1 MAELDGNAVLAQSL
15 KEQGIEYVF
24 GIVGIPVIELSMAL
38 QQHGIHYI
46 GMRNEQAACYSAQ
59 AIGYLTGTPGAVL
72 VVSGPGLLHTY
83 GGMANAQINCWPML
97 VIGGSC
103 PEDHEGIGGFQECNQ
118 VELSRP
124 YCKYSARPP
133 SVQLIPQHVE
143 NAVRYAKVGR
153 PGVSY
158 LDFPANILAGKI
170 LETAITTSPGPA
182 EIPLI
187 YPDPKEIEKAVEILL
202 KAQRPL
208 VIIGKGAAYSRAEQ
222 QIRDLIKNTNLPF
235 LATPM
240 GKGVAPDT
248 SPNCIAS
255 ARSTALLKADVVL
268 LLGARLNW
276 ILHFGRTPRYA
287 ADTKFIQID
296 LNPEELHNS
305 VRSSVAIQS
314 DIKTAV
320 EALIIGLQKRT
331 YNFSNQSEW
340 WKVLLRKC
348 EENKKAVQA
357 MASDVNTPLNYYAV
371 FKHIF
376 ELLPKDCIIVSEGA
390 NTMDIG
396 RTMLLNDLPRHRLD
410 AGTFGTMGVGPG
422 FAIAAALYCR
432 HYEPT
437 KRVICVEGDSAFGFS
452 GMEVETMVRYK
463 LPITIII
470 VNNSGI
476 YGGMDEESYR
486 EIQEAGGKDD
496 ITKMTPPT
504 SLSYA
509 ARYEKM
515 MTIFGKSGFFCKTI
529 PELQNA
535 VRESLK
541 INDSPSIINV
551 IINPTADRKP
561 QAFNW
566 LTESKL

>member
-1 MAELDGNAVLAQSL
+1 MADVDGNTVLAQAL
-15 KEQGIEYVF
+15 KDQGIEYVF

-38 QQHGIHYI
+38 QQVGIHYV

-72 VVSGPGLLHTY
+72 VVSGPGLLHVF
-83 GGMANAQINCWPML
+83 GGMANAQVNCWPLL
-97 VIGGSC
+97 VIGGSA
-103 PEDHEGIGGFQECNQ
+103 PQDHEGIGGFQECNQ
-118 VELSRP
+118 VELARP
-124 YCKYSARPP
+124 YSKYSARPP

-143 NAVRYAKVGR
+143 NAIRYAKSGR
-153 PGVSY
+153 PGVAY
-158 LDFPANILAGKI
+158 LDFPANLLGAR
-170 LETAITTSPGPA
+170 TSEDTIPSIVQPA
-182 EIPLI
+182 PVPLI
-187 YPDPKEIEKAVEILL
+187 YPDPQQIEKAVQLL
-202 KAQRPL
+202 TTAQRPL
-208 VIIGKGAAYSRAEQ
+208 VIVGKGAAYSRAEK
-222 QIRDLIKNTNLPF
+222 QIRQLIEKTNLPF
-235 LATPM
+235 LPTPM
-240 GKGVAPDT
+240 GKGVVPDE
-248 SPNCIAS
+248 SPKSVSS

-276 ILHFGRTPRYA
+276 ILHFGRPPRYA
-287 ADTKFIQID
+287 PDTKFIQID
-296 LNPEELHNS
+296 LCPEEIHNS
-305 VRSSVAIQS
+305 VRAAVGIQS
-314 DIKTAV
+314 DVKTAV
-320 EALIIGLQKRT
+320 EQISAGLEKKG
-331 YNFSNQSEW
+331 YNFSSSSDW
-340 WKVLLRKC
+340 WKMLCRKSD
-348 EENKKAVQA
+348 ENKKVVEA
-357 MASDVNTPLNYYAV
+357 MATDVSSPLNYYAV
-371 FKHIF
+371 FKHLY

-396 RTMLLNDLPRHRLD
+396 RSMLPNNLPRHRLD

-463 LPITIII
+463 LPIIIVI

-476 YGGMDEESYR
+476 YSGMDGDSYK
-486 EIQEAGGKDD
+486 EIQESSGVKD

-504 SLSYA
+504 SLSYST
-509 ARYEKM
+509 RYEN
-515 MTIFGKSGFFCKTI
+515 ILNLFDRNGFLCKTI

-541 INDSPSIINV
+541 IADGPSVINV
-551 IINPTADRKP
+551 IISPAADRKP